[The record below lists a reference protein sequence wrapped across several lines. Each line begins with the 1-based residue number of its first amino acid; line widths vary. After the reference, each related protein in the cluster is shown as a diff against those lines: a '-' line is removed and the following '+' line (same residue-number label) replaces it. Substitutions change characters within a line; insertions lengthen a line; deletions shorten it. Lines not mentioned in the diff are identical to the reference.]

1 MTISAFVAC
10 GEPFRYPEHNLVT
23 RRIARRTG
31 KTIGQLQQSC
41 LWLFLPV
48 SFLCAITSAMEI
60 IAHRG
65 ASFDAPEN
73 TLSAIR
79 LAWEQG
85 ADAVEVDVHLSRDGR
100 VVVIHD
106 ANTRKTGGLNRKVC
120 EQTWADLQ
128 KLDVGRWKAEQFLG
142 ERIPDLDQ
150 ALSTIPQGK
159 RFFIE
164 VKCDDGFVEAAAE
177 TLGKHSDKQIVV
189 IGFSLET
196 MKHVKSAFPQLE
208 VCWIVEFK
216 RRLQTGRWT
225 PSPAAVIEEAR
236 AAGLDGLDCGATGP
250 ITKEFVESAR
260 EAGLRV
266 YVWTVDSV
274 RRARELREAGIDGV
288 TTNRP
293 GWLRDQLRKSG

>member
-1 MTISAFVAC
+1 
-10 GEPFRYPEHNLVT
+10 
-23 RRIARRTG
+23 
-31 KTIGQLQQSC
+31 
-41 LWLFLPV
+41 
-48 SFLCAITSAMEI
+48 MEI

-73 TLSAIR
+73 TLSAIK

-85 ADAVEVDVHLSRDGR
+85 ADAVEVDVHLSHDGR

-106 ANTRKTGGLNRKVC
+106 ANTRKAGGLKRKVC
-120 EQTWADLQ
+120 DQTWAELQ
-128 KLDVGRWKAEQFLG
+128 KLDVGRWKAAQFLG

-150 ALSTIPQGK
+150 AL
-159 RFFIE
+159 E

-177 TLGKHSDKQIVV
+177 TLRKHSDKQIVV

-196 MKHVKSAFPQLE
+196 MKRVKTTFPQLE
-208 VCWIVEFK
+208 VCWIVELK
-216 RRLQTGRWT
+216 RRLRTRRWT

-236 AAGLDGLDCGATGP
+236 AAGLDGIDCGARGP
-250 ITKEFVESAR
+250 ITKEFVESAND
-260 EAGLRV
+260 AGLRV

>member
-1 MTISAFVAC
+1 
-10 GEPFRYPEHNLVT
+10 
-23 RRIARRTG
+23 
-31 KTIGQLQQSC
+31 
-41 LWLFLPV
+41 
-48 SFLCAITSAMEI
+48 MEI

-73 TLSAIR
+73 TLSAIK
-79 LAWEQG
+79 LAWKQG

-106 ANTRKTGGLNRKVC
+106 ANTRKTGRSRRNVRD
-120 EQTWADLQ
+120 QTWAELQ
-128 KLDVGRWKAEQFLG
+128 KLDVGSWKATQFTG
-142 ERIPDLDQ
+142 ERIPDLDH
-150 ALSTIPQGK
+150 ALATIPHGK

-164 VKCDDGFVEAAAE
+164 VKCNGGFVEGAAE
-177 TLGKHSDKQIVV
+177 TLRKHSDKQIVV

-196 MKHVKSAFPQLE
+196 VKRVKATFPQLE

-216 RRLQTGRWT
+216 RRLRARGWT

-236 AAGLDGLDCGATGP
+236 AAGLDGLDCGARGP
-250 ITKEFVESAR
+250 ITKEFVQSAND
-260 EAGLRV
+260 AGLRV

-274 RRARELREAGIDGV
+274 RRARQLREAGIDGI

-293 GWLRDQLRKSG
+293 GWLREQLRKSG

>member
-1 MTISAFVAC
+1 
-10 GEPFRYPEHNLVT
+10 
-23 RRIARRTG
+23 
-31 KTIGQLQQSC
+31 
-41 LWLFLPV
+41 
-48 SFLCAITSAMEI
+48 MEI

-73 TLSAIR
+73 TLSAIK

-106 ANTRKTGGLNRKVC
+106 ANTRKTGGLRRNVC
-120 EQTWADLQ
+120 DQTWADLQ
-128 KLDVGRWKAEQFLG
+128 KLDVGRWKAAQFLG
-142 ERIPDLDQ
+142 ERIPDLDR
-150 ALSTIPQGK
+150 ALSTIPHGK

-164 VKCDDGFVEAAAE
+164 VKCDGGFVEGAAE
-177 TLGKHSDKQIVV
+177 PLRKHSDKQIVV

-196 MKHVKSAFPQLE
+196 MKRVKSTFPQLE

-216 RRLQTGRWT
+216 RRLRTRGWT
-225 PSPAAVIEEAR
+225 PSPATVIEEAR
-236 AAGLDGLDCGATGP
+236 AAGLDGLDCGARGP
-250 ITKEFVESAR
+250 ITKQFVTSAND
-260 EAGLRV
+260 AGLRV

-293 GWLRDQLRKSG
+293 GWLREQLRKSG